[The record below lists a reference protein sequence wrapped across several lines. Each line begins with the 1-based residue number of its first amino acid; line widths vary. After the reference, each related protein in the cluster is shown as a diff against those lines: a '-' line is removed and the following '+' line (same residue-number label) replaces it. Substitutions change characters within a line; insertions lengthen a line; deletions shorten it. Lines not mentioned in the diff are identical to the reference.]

1 MTPNFVEKMAAAFE
15 DELRKIGH
23 QKIAAAAA
31 EVAKKTSSM
40 LVPGLAAGALG
51 TIAVQRMHR
60 DWRMG
65 RAMRM
70 QNQAQGF

>member
-1 MTPNFVEKMAAAFE
+1 MDTKFVDKMAAAFA
-15 DELRKIGH
+15 DELRLIGH

-31 EVAKKTSSM
+31 AAKGSGM

-51 TIAVQRMHR
+51 TLALQRVHR

-70 QNQAQGF
+70 QNQAQGY

>member
-1 MTPNFVEKMAAAFE
+1 MDRKFVEKMAEAFQ

-23 QKIAAAAA
+23 QKLAAAATA
-31 EVAKKTSSM
+31 AKSSL

-51 TIAVQRMHR
+51 TLAAQRMHR

>member
-1 MTPNFVEKMAAAFE
+1 MDRKFVEKMSAAFE

-23 QKIAAAAA
+23 QKLAAAAA
-31 EVAKKTSSM
+31 AIKKPASM

-51 TIAVQRMHR
+51 TMALQRMHR

-65 RAMRM
+65 RAMRL

>member
-1 MTPNFVEKMAAAFE
+1 MDRRFVEKMAEAFK

-23 QKIAAAAA
+23 QKLAD
-31 EVAKKTSSM
+31 AKASL
-40 LVPGLAAGALG
+40 LVPGLIAGSLG
-51 TIAVQRMHR
+51 VLGAQRMHR

-70 QNQAQGF
+70 QNQAQGY